1 MGEGVR
7 LKNEI
12 FGEKSIHQPPTP
24 PQHPHS
30 ETVPENTLKET
41 FTNSNIENTIM
52 NSSQEV
58 VLDYLLAS
66 QKGEINNKKLK
77 IGDKTY
83 NFERNKPLTQRL
95 TTKLNKIKQT
105 MDYKK
110 YELKEKRG

>member
-52 NSSQEV
+52 NSSQ
-58 VLDYLLAS
+58 
-66 QKGEINNKKLK
+66 KGEINNKKLK